1 MSQASD
7 ASLAQ
12 VDDQASSH
20 DHDCQAPPCRVVVA
34 ATRL

>member
-20 DHDCQAPPCRVVVA
+20 DQNCPAPPCGVVVA
-34 ATRL
+34 ATKL